1 MGELSIFNLEDF
13 ITTNNCINYVET
25 GTGMGV
31 CLRHIMNY
39 NLKNYYSI
47 DLDGDLIG
55 QARRNFPQE
64 NIEFIHNYSSEALK
78 DLLPS
83 LPKEEPILFF
93 LDAHFPGADF
103 GKMSYEQSIRE
114 FKSEAFPLL
123 NEIKVIKQHRDISK
137 DCFIIDD
144 WKLYDKTKNYEMG
157 GWDYEDLQ
165 AELNLTTNGD
175 IILNEFKNTHN
186 YEIKLRHQGF
196 AFITPNNK
204 TK

>member
-1 MGELSIFNLEDF
+1 MGELNIFNLNNFLTEH
-13 ITTNNCINYVET
+13 NCINYVET
-25 GTGMGV
+25 GTGRGD
-31 CLRHIMNY
+31 CLNHALDYKFN
-39 NLKNYYSI
+39 NYYSI
-47 DLDGDLIG
+47 DLDGDLIK

-123 NEIKVIKQHRDISK
+123 NEIKIIKKYRDISK

-144 WKLYDKTKNYEMG
+144 WKLYDKTQNYEMG
-157 GWDYEDLQ
+157 GWNYEDLQ
-165 AELNLTTNGD
+165 KELNLITNGD
-175 IILNEFKNTHN
+175 VILNEFKNTHN
-186 YEIKLRHQGF
+186 HKVKLRHQGF
-196 AFITPNNK
+196 LFVTPK
-204 TK
+204 I